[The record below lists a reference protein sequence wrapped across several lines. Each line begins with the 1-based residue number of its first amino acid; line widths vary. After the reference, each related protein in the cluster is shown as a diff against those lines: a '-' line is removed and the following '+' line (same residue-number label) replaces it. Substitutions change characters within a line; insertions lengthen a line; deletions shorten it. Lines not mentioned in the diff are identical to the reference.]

1 MGRKKTGRSS
11 RPVNRNVR
19 RFEPNRRLPLKLLKL
34 TALRPI
40 SSPVRT
46 ASVSEPIRSKPRNTT
61 RGQRRG
67 QRGRE
72 DVSAYK
78 LPSPDMFPVLGV
90 PQGRETVK
98 KIKSPCV
105 ARSERREVLFAK
117 RRAGKGSGNSRRR
130 DFTASSLERC

>member
-1 MGRKKTGRSS
+1 MGRKKSGRSS
-11 RPVNRNVR
+11 RPLNRNVR
-19 RFEPNRRLPLKLLKL
+19 RLEPNRRLPLKLLKL

-40 SSPVRT
+40 TAPVRI
-46 ASVSEPIRSKPRNTT
+46 ASVSEPIRTKSRITT
-61 RGQRRG
+61 RGLRRG

-78 LPSPDMFPVLGV
+78 LPSPETFPVLGES
-90 PQGRETVK
+90 QGRETAK

-117 RRAGKGSGNSRRR
+117 RRTGKGSGNSRKRE
-130 DFTASSLERC
+130 FAASSLERC